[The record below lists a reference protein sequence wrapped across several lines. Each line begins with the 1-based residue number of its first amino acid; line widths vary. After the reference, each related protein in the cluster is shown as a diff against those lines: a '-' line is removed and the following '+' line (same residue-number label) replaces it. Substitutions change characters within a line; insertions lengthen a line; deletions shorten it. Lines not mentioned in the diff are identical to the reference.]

1 MIICLGIYGCQG
13 KEKRSQTSIPQKG
26 TLQTAEKKTVAFME
40 GMPDTFHPES
50 SVESARK
57 TRLASFGLRT
67 SPLPVPAP
75 TEEVVREAIN
85 KPDFIKIAVREFK
98 VKPVELPAYPFDYE
112 NDIEALKRLNR
123 DHHLDAIIHDD
134 MSELDSMKALMLY
147 TNRFMEGGTVPSSE
161 QDLGPSAEVI
171 TKLRRE
177 RGIGGTSKH
186 YAALLCQLSLSCGF
200 NARMIGMHTLDER
213 GEPVTHDVCEVYLN
227 TYDKWVVFDAF
238 ERATYYTRDNV
249 PQSALELHTIM
260 LNDNYRVIEAF
271 SGLGDFSDIISV
283 REKLLPCYR
292 YLYMWRMNDILGKSP
307 RGGTIPWQAL
317 YRYHLVW
324 EDAVTTITGGGYD
337 KVARFRD
344 TSVKAYP
351 LEGVRYVTHFSDEFN
366 WPLNHVTFNV
376 ERVSEKD
383 VVVHLQTLTPN
394 FKNFKIENGGIQQV
408 TTHRH
413 TIKNIFSQFRVESV
427 NMFGRKG
434 PVSTMLFAL

>member
-1 MIICLGIYGCQG
+1 MIICFGIWGCQG
-13 KEKRSQTSIPQKG
+13 KEKRSQSSIPQKG
-26 TLQTAEKKTVAFME
+26 TLQTVEKKTVAFME
-40 GMPDTFHPES
+40 GISDMFHPES

-57 TRLASFGLRT
+57 TRLTSFGLRT

-75 TEEVVREAIN
+75 NIEVIREAIS
-85 KPDFIKIAVREFK
+85 KPDFIDIVVREFK
-98 VKPVELPAYPFDYE
+98 VKPVVFPAYPFDYE
-112 NDIEALKRLNR
+112 NDIDALKRLYR

-134 MSELDSMKALMLY
+134 MSELDIMKALMLY
-147 TNRFMEGGTVPSSE
+147 TNRFMEGGTVPSPE

-177 RGIGGTSKH
+177 RGIGGTGKH

-213 GEPVTHDVCEVYLN
+213 GEPVIHDVCEVYLN
-227 TYDKWVVFDAF
+227 TFDKWVAFDAF
-238 ERATYYTRDNV
+238 ERATCYIRDAV
-249 PQSALELHTIM
+249 PQSALELHNIM
-260 LNDNYRVIEAF
+260 LNNNYRVIDVF
-271 SGLGDFSDIISV
+271 SGLGDFSDIFSV
-283 REKLLPCYR
+283 REKLLPRYR

-324 EDAVTTITGGGYD
+324 EDVFTKVAGGGYD
-337 KVARFRD
+337 KVARFQD

-351 LEGVRYVTHFSDEFN
+351 LEGVRYVTHSSDEFD
-366 WPLNHVTFNV
+366 WPLNHVTMNT

-394 FKNFKIENGGIQQV
+394 FKSFRIENGGVRQV
-408 TTHRH
+408 TTHRY
-413 TIKNIFSQFRVESV
+413 TIENIFNPFRVESV

-434 PVSTMLFAL
+434 PVSMMLFAL